1 MTNRMLLAALTVWLL
16 MGMPYASDPKPVQSA
31 GSPYLFVWSGDAA
44 HKSSDFLTVIDVQP
58 SSPTYAQIVRTL
70 PVNASGIEPHH
81 LEYEFPKSNKLFA
94 NGWVAG
100 RTFVFDLHDP
110 LQPRI
115 VTQFRE
121 RAGYIFAHSF
131 ARLPNGNVLA
141 TFQSRGE
148 GYAPGGGLV
157 ELDEGGVV
165 VRSSSA
171 IDPAVDKNLIWPY
184 SLLVAPQLDR
194 VIESSTVMGWP
205 KWAELPKNSWPLDKI
220 NSQDT
225 AQVQIWRLSDLHLL
239 KTIDL
244 PPDPGKHNLNPAE
257 PRVLPDGSIYVNT
270 FQCGLYRMKDVAS
283 DHPSAEWV
291 YSFPGGDSMHTMCAV
306 PVIIGHYWIQ
316 TVGALPGLI
325 VLDIRHPEKPAEV
338 SRLVLPAQ
346 FAMPHWLSADRKG
359 DRLALTGNEQS
370 WVVVARFDAEKGT
383 LRLDETFHEP
393 GSTTPG
399 ISFDRQQW
407 PHGKNGPAQVHG
419 ALFGPE

>member
-1 MTNRMLLAALTVWLL
+1 
-16 MGMPYASDPKPVQSA
+16 
-31 GSPYLFVWSGDAA
+31 
-44 HKSSDFLTVIDVQP
+44 
-58 SSPTYAQIVRTL
+58 
-70 PVNASGIEPHH
+70 
-81 LEYEFPKSNKLFA
+81 
-94 NGWVAG
+94 
-100 RTFVFDLHDP
+100 
-110 LQPRI
+110 
-115 VTQFRE
+115 
-121 RAGYIFAHSF
+121 
-131 ARLPNGNVLA
+131 
-141 TFQSRGE
+141 
-148 GYAPGGGLV
+148 
-157 ELDEGGVV
+157 
-165 VRSSSA
+165 
-171 IDPAVDKNLIWPY
+171 
-184 SLLVAPQLDR
+184 
-194 VIESSTVMGWP
+194 
-205 KWAELPKNSWPLDKI
+205 
-220 NSQDT
+220 
-225 AQVQIWRLSDLHLL
+225 
-239 KTIDL
+239 
-244 PPDPGKHNLNPAE
+244 
-257 PRVLPDGSIYVNT
+257 VLPDGSIYVNT

-325 VLDIRHPEKPAEV
+325 VLDISHPEKPAEV